1 MTKIVNIVKS
11 FTADESGAF
20 ASEYAVFLILI
31 AAALVLMITFLGEVI
46 MGAVE
51 QVATK
56 INGGLEA
63 AFAATPPP

>member
-31 AAALVLMITFLGEVI
+31 AAALVVMIGFLGEVI
-46 MGAVE
+46 QGAVN
-51 QVATK
+51 QVATL
-56 INGGLEA
+56 INGELTTA
-63 AFAATPPP
+63 VTAPP

>member
-31 AAALVLMITFLGEVI
+31 AAALVLAITFLGDVI
-46 MGAVE
+46 EAAVTS
-51 QVATK
+51 VATV
-56 INGGLEA
+56 INTEGGLGV
-63 AFAATPPP
+63 TS